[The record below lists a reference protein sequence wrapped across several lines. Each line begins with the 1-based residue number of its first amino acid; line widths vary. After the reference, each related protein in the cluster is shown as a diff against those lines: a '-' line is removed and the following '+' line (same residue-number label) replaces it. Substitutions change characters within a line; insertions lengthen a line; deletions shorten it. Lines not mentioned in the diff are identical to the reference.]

1 VKVDELEL
9 RQARGSRLAWR
20 DPFRALHK
28 AFQQQL
34 LSRST
39 MPLDDRELEQ
49 ISKMLERGG
58 KMLADHCESCHSPL
72 FKFEGK
78 VTCPVCSYRA
88 TQTTIQEPERATAV
102 ATQPAQPAHSP
113 PARQSLLLDE
123 AMAEFVLNLAVK
135 MRTETDLARIHIQ
148 LECIERGL
156 RIIQLV
162 RGIDAP
168 VSNARR
174 DE

>member
-1 VKVDELEL
+1 
-9 RQARGSRLAWR
+9 
-20 DPFRALHK
+20 
-28 AFQQQL
+28 
-34 LSRST
+34 

-58 KMLADHCESCHSPL
+58 KMLADHCETCYSPL

-88 TQTTIQEPERATAV
+88 TQTPVTETEHAAV
-102 ATQPAQPAHSP
+102 VETQSPQAAQSP
-113 PARQSLLLDE
+113 RARQSLLLDE
-123 AMAEFVLNLAVK
+123 AIAEFVSNLAVK
-135 MRTETDLARIHIQ
+135 MSIETDLARIQVQ

-162 RGIDAP
+162 RAIDSL
-168 VSNARR
+168 VSTPRR
-174 DE
+174 LG

>member
-1 VKVDELEL
+1 
-9 RQARGSRLAWR
+9 
-20 DPFRALHK
+20 
-28 AFQQQL
+28 
-34 LSRST
+34 

-58 KMLADHCESCHSPL
+58 KMLADHCETCYSPL

-88 TQTTIQEPERATAV
+88 TQTPVTETEHAAV
-102 ATQPAQPAHSP
+102 VETQSPQAAQSP
-113 PARQSLLLDE
+113 RARQSLLLDE
-123 AMAEFVLNLAVK
+123 AIAEFVSNLAVK
-135 MRTETDLARIHIQ
+135 MSTETDLARIQVQ

-162 RGIDAP
+162 RAIDSL
-168 VSNARR
+168 VSTPRR
-174 DE
+174 LG